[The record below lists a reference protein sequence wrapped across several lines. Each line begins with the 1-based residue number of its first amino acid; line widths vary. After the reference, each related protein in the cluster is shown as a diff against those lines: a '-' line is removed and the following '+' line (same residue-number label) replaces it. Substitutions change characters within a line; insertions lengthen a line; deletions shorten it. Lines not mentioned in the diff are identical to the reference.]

1 MSNSDIE
8 AVAAEWLAK
17 LDRRSEPDLEAKF
30 KRWRAEDPR
39 HEVAYLR
46 LKAVSH
52 RLERLQSLRPPSQDP
67 VDPDF
72 LAASCKPPSP
82 ESKSSLRSPRLRY
95 LLAAGLA
102 GLIAGATYL
111 VQWHASD
118 DYFRTGIGG
127 FERVVLTDGSV
138 VELNTNTEIRVSFD
152 KKHRR
157 VGLITGEATFDDAH
171 DPRRPFIVEAGDD
184 AVRALGTQFDVRRET
199 QGLHVVVTSG
209 RVAVDRNEFAD
220 GGVPLLSRPK
230 IACIVVAGQAAQ
242 VSKGE
247 VNVRTE
253 SRQEVERDLAW
264 HDGMLMFD
272 SAPLEEVA
280 AEFNRYNRR
289 QLVIA
294 DPRIARL
301 DIGGYF
307 KSTNLDTFVQVLR
320 SSFGVAAETKGSEII
335 LRPSDSRR

>member
-8 AVAAEWLAK
+8 TVAAEWLAK
-17 LDRRSEPDLEAKF
+17 LDRHSEPDLEAQF

-39 HEVAYLR
+39 HEVVYLR
-46 LKAVSH
+46 LKAVSL
-52 RLERLQSLRPPSQDP
+52 RLERLQSLRPPNEGR

-72 LAASCKPPSP
+72 LAVSCEPPAP
-82 ESKSSLRSPRLRY
+82 QSKSPLRSPRLGY

-111 VQWHASD
+111 VQSHTGD
-118 DYFRTGIGG
+118 EYFRTGVGG

-152 KKHRR
+152 KKHRH
-157 VGLITGEATFDDAH
+157 VELITGEATFDDAH
-171 DPRRPFIVEAGDD
+171 DPRRPFIVEAGAD
-184 AVRALGTQFDVRRET
+184 AVRALGTQFDVRREA
-199 QGLHVVVTSG
+199 QGLHVLVTSG
-209 RVAVDRNEFAD
+209 KVAVDRNDFA
-220 GGVPLLSRPK
+220 GRGVPLLSGPK

-242 VSKGE
+242 VSNGE

-253 SRQEVERDLAW
+253 SRQEAERDLAW

-294 DPRIARL
+294 DPGIARL
-301 DIGGYF
+301 GIGGYF
-307 KSTNLDTFVQVLR
+307 KSTNLDTFVQVNRPGFSGELR
-320 SSFGVAAETKGSEII
+320 V
-335 LRPSDSRR
+335 